1 MCWVKYHEF
10 YAVVPAANGGTMIRP
25 VPFQLVSL
33 ARLICGDIP
42 ASQLADGQWS
52 PSRQDL
58 IRASYHVMSV
68 GWGLLVSVHAEETL
82 YWAYLIGSIRDRS
95 SESWFSSIYF
105 KIWLGSVV
113 TVSFISSDCLCQAH
127 GRPYRWRSA

>member
-10 YAVVPAANGGTMIRP
+10 YAVVPAADGGTMIRP
-25 VPFQLVSL
+25 VPFQLVSV
-33 ARLICGDIP
+33 ARPTRRDTP
-42 ASQLADGQWS
+42 ASQPADGQWS

-105 KIWLGSVV
+105 KVWLGSVV
-113 TVSFISSDCLCQAH
+113 TVSSMFSHCLCQTDE
-127 GRPYRWRSA
+127 RPYRWRSA